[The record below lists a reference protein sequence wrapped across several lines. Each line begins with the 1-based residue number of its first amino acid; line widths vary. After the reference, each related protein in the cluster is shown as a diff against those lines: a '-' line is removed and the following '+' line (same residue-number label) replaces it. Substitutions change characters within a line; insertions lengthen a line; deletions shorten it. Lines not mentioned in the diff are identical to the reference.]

1 MPEVKHCFAYRVKHY
16 LIPRGSSG
24 ADNKEMLDGKE
35 LARLLR
41 EAMDTAKPRVSSA
54 RLAEACNV
62 TPQAVNGWR
71 KTGRMAKRHIT
82 TAANLT
88 GKSIEYFLG
97 ADAGISPASTPQQEL
112 LLHLFGE
119 LMPLQR
125 QELVKGLR
133 ALLYANQITQARK
146 VGEEAPP
153 WCEQRADRG
162 PVRVRPGRR
171 TKKACAPE
179 PLAPLKARRL
189 RRAGVS
195 QHLAPVFALWLFF
208 GNTSLADELIG
219 VVTAVHDG
227 DTLTLESSGLRL
239 QIRLAEI
246 DAPELA
252 QGKYGQ
258 ASRESLAGLCLN
270 RPAAVEQKGRDRNE
284 RLIGRVRCAGVDA
297 NAEQVRRGMAWV
309 YVRYTKQSSPLH
321 ALQEEALEAQRG
333 LWADPQAVPPWE
345 WRRRTY

>member
-133 ALLYANQITQARK
+133 ALLYANKAPHSTPFKKRRSRLSAASGQIRK
-146 VGEEAPP
+146 PSRLGNGVGE
-153 WCEQRADRG
+153 
-162 PVRVRPGRR
+162 R
-171 TKKACAPE
+171 TKVM
-179 PLAPLKARRL
+179 L
-189 RRAGVS
+189 
-195 QHLAPVFALWLFF
+195 
-208 GNTSLADELIG
+208 
-219 VVTAVHDG
+219 
-227 DTLTLESSGLRL
+227 DT
-239 QIRLAEI
+239 
-246 DAPELA
+246 
-252 QGKYGQ
+252 
-258 ASRESLAGLCLN
+258 
-270 RPAAVEQKGRDRNE
+270 
-284 RLIGRVRCAGVDA
+284 
-297 NAEQVRRGMAWV
+297 
-309 YVRYTKQSSPLH
+309 
-321 ALQEEALEAQRG
+321 
-333 LWADPQAVPPWE
+333 
-345 WRRRTY
+345 